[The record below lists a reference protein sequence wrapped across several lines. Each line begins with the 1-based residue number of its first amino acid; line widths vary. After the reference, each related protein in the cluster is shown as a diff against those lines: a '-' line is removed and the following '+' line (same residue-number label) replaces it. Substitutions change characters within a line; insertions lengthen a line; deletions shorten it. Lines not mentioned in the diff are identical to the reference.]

1 VRWPAPR
8 RFAVVALVATG
19 CFGGLSAEGETF
31 ELERARALMG
41 TLARVSVWASD
52 SLACEQAVEA
62 AFEEVAL
69 VDRLMSTYRSD
80 SEISELNRNGADGW
94 VSLDPLVLDVLEA
107 AVAFSRET
115 EGAFDPALLPLME
128 LWGFRGGDL
137 TVPSS
142 AMLSEVMARSNY
154 RHIVLDPEPLRAR
167 FDREGVGIDLGGIA
181 KGYAL
186 DRAASAMRQAGA
198 TGGLVDLGGNLAVF
212 GEMPDSGMGVADPKH
227 PGRLLGVL
235 AVRNAF
241 VSTTGGYERY
251 VVIDGH
257 RYGHVLDPRTGLPV
271 EGMLSVTVVALTGMA
286 ADALSTAVFVLGPS
300 QGADLLSRA
309 EGAEGIIVW
318 EDESGQV
325 KTRVSGGLI
334 QRFHWTS
341 GAAEKG
347 RGFQ

>member
-1 VRWPAPR
+1 MRRPVPR
-8 RFAVVALVATG
+8 QVAVVVLVATV

-41 TLARVSVWASD
+41 TLSRVSVRASD
-52 SLACEQAVEA
+52 SLACEQAIEA
-62 AFEEVAL
+62 AFEEMVL

-80 SEISELNRNGADGW
+80 SEISELNRNGAEGW
-94 VSLDPLVLDVLEA
+94 VSLDPLVLDVLET

-137 TVPSS
+137 AVPSS
-142 AMLSEVMARSNY
+142 ALISGVLGRSNY
-154 RHIVLDPEPLRAR
+154 RHLVLDPEHLRAR
-167 FDREGVGIDLGGIA
+167 YDRQGVRIDLGGIA

-198 TGGLVDLGGNLAVF
+198 TGGLVDLGGNLAIF
-212 GEMPDSGMGVADPKH
+212 GEMPDSGIGVEDPKH
-227 PGRLLGVL
+227 PGRVLGVL

-271 EGMLSVTVVALTGMA
+271 EGMLSVTVVAPTGMA
-286 ADALSTAVFVLGPS
+286 SDALSTAVFVLGPN
-300 QGADLLSRA
+300 QGADLLSRT

-318 EDESGQV
+318 EDEIGQV
-325 KTRVSGGLI
+325 RTRVSGGLI
-334 QRFHWTS
+334 QRFHMKGDTD
-341 GAAEKG
+341 GEG
-347 RGFQ
+347 RGWQ

>member
-1 VRWPAPR
+1 VRWPVPR
-8 RFAVVALVATG
+8 RIAAVVLMASV
-19 CFGGLSAEGETF
+19 CCGGLSAKGETF

-41 TLARVSVWASD
+41 TLARVSARAPD

-62 AFEEVAL
+62 AYREVVL

-94 VSLDPLVLDVLEA
+94 VSLDPLVVDVLGA

-115 EGAFDPALLPLME
+115 AGAFDPALLPLME

-137 TVPSS
+137 KVPSS
-142 AMLSEVMARSNY
+142 AMLSEVMDRSNY

-167 FDREGVGIDLGGIA
+167 FDRQGVGIDLGGIA

-212 GEMPDSGMGVADPKH
+212 GEMPVSGIGVADPKH
-227 PGRLLGVL
+227 PGLLLGVL
-235 AVRNAF
+235 DVRNAF
-241 VSTTGGYERY
+241 VSTTGGYERN

-271 EGMLSVTVVALTGMA
+271 EGMLSVTVVAPTGMA
-286 ADALSTAVFVLGPS
+286 ADALSTAVYVLGPS
-300 QGADLLSRA
+300 QGADLLSRT
-309 EGAEGIIVW
+309 EGAEGIMVW

-325 KTRVSGGLI
+325 RSRVSGGLI
-334 QRFHWTS
+334 QRFRRTS
-341 GAAEKG
+341 GAAEEG
-347 RGFQ
+347 IGLQ

>member
-1 VRWPAPR
+1 MRWPVPR
-8 RFAVVALVATG
+8 QVAAIVLVATG

-41 TLARVSVWASD
+41 TLSRVSVRASD
-52 SLACEQAVEA
+52 SLTCEQAVEA
-62 AFEEVAL
+62 AFEEMIL

-80 SEISELNRNGADGW
+80 SEISELNRNGAEGW
-94 VSLDPLVLDVLEA
+94 VSLDPLVLDVLDA

-137 TVPSS
+137 MVPSR
-142 AMLSEVMARSNY
+142 AMLSEALDRSNC
-154 RHIVLDPEPLRAR
+154 RHLVLDPDHLRAR
-167 FDREGVGIDLGGIA
+167 FDMEGVKVDLGGIA

-186 DRAASAMRQAGA
+186 DRAALVMRQAGA
-198 TGGLVDLGGNLAVF
+198 AGGLVDLGGNLAVF
-212 GEMPDSGMGVADPKH
+212 GEMRDSGIGVANPKH
-227 PGRLLGVL
+227 PDRLLGVL
-235 AVRNAF
+235 TVQNAF

-257 RYGHVLDPRTGLPV
+257 RYGHILDPRTGLPV
-271 EGMLSVTVVALTGMA
+271 EGMLSVTVVASTGVA
-286 ADALSTAVFVLGPS
+286 SDALSTAVFVLGPS
-300 QGADLLSRA
+300 QGADLLSRT

-325 KTRVSGGLI
+325 TTRVSGGLV
-334 QRFHWTS
+334 QRFHRTS
-341 GAAEKG
+341 DAAEEG
-347 RGFQ
+347 RGLQ